1 VGFAAGFSVER
12 LACSHLLR
20 LQGNSST
27 TNAAFHQVLYGS
39 RWFFRI
45 DYFRRQEND
54 GVCALADFATVPTR
68 TRPLRNQAEQE
79 VITRELLNQVT
90 SFPNLRPHV
99 CATLKC
105 IRALGPD
112 AALKEHA
119 YTESGD
125 PDKWKRD
132 SGRGPILNPVAI
144 AQAMGTDRRTV
155 HTNLSEARI
164 FLRSVFNPDGK
175 LFLSH

>member
-27 TNAAFHQVLYGS
+27 TNAAFHQVLYGY

-99 CATLKC
+99 CATLN
-105 IRALGPD
+105 AF
-112 AALKEHA
+112 EHSA
-119 YTESGD
+119 
-125 PDKWKRD
+125 R
-132 SGRGPILNPVAI
+132 
-144 AQAMGTDRRTV
+144 MRR
-155 HTNLSEARI
+155 
-164 FLRSVFNPDGK
+164 
-175 LFLSH
+175 

>member
-1 VGFAAGFSVER
+1 MRFGRFRHGTHPHETTPQPGRAGSHHPRAAQSGDQLPEPATARVR
-12 LACSHLLR
+12 
-20 LQGNSST
+20 
-27 TNAAFHQVLYGS
+27 NA
-39 RWFFRI
+39 
-45 DYFRRQEND
+45 
-54 GVCALADFATVPTR
+54 
-68 TRPLRNQAEQE
+68 
-79 VITRELLNQVT
+79 
-90 SFPNLRPHV
+90 
-99 CATLKC
+99 KC